1 MFIWSEDWLKA
12 AREKDARPKER
23 EQERAAKEA
32 AKQAAEQT
40 TTVPD
45 PVIT

>member
-1 MFIWSEDWLKA
+1 MFIWSEDWLRA
-12 AREKDARPKER
+12 AREKDARAKER
-23 EQERAAKEA
+23 ERAAKEA